1 MSFGTKLLGIA
12 ALCCLVFAF
21 ASAQNKPQP
30 GAGQGGSGK
39 LSDGQNAPRFD
50 AARFLKDH
58 DTNKDGKL
66 SKDELPAAAQ
76 REFDQLD
83 TNKDGFISLEELE
96 QHAARMARQRPQLVE
111 VVYYTIDIPEE
122 HAPTVQELQAAYDQL
137 RKLDKNKDG
146 KIDESELKACRE
158 ERKKE
163 RIDHI
168 FTVLDKNKDGKISK
182 EEARGLWADN
192 FSQLDKNNDGFLDK
206 QEVEAA
212 CAMRTEAG
220 IGGIPAKKQDRKPWY
235 VTGAWEDSDRAPAD
249 SDFISADPPSLT
261 RPRLRN
267 RPTRLE
273 VTLRRD
279 IE

>member
-1 MSFGTKLLGIA
+1 MSFGTKLLGVA
-12 ALCCLVFAF
+12 ALCGLVFAV
-21 ASAQNKPQP
+21 AAAQNRPQPGGAQP
-30 GAGQGGSGK
+30 GAGQGSK
-39 LSDGQNAPRFD
+39 PTEGQNAPRFD

-58 DTNKDGKL
+58 DTNNDGKL
-66 SKDELPAAAQ
+66 SRDELPAAA
-76 REFDQLD
+76 RSEFAQLD

-122 HAPTVQELQAAYDQL
+122 HSPTVPELQAAYDQL

-146 KIDESELKACRE
+146 KIDEGEVKACRE

-168 FTVLDKNKDGKISK
+168 FKALDKNNDGKISK

-192 FSQLDKNNDGFLDK
+192 FAQLDKNGDGFLDK

-212 CAMRTEAG
+212 CALRTEAG
-220 IGGIPAKKQDRKPWY
+220 IGGTPAKR
-235 VTGAWEDSDRAPAD
+235 
-249 SDFISADPPSLT
+249 
-261 RPRLRN
+261 
-267 RPTRLE
+267 
-273 VTLRRD
+273 
-279 IE
+279 